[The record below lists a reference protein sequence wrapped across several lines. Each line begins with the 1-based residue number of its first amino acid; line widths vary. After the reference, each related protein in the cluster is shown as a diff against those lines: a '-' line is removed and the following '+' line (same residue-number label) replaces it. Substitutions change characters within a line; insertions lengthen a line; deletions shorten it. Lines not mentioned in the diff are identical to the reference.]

1 MDPDSIDSN
10 ILHLRHAIQLLNIA
24 KESSDQISCNIR
36 RVVNIL
42 LKNAEYKEVPEVVEA
57 AEVAEVVE
65 AEVAEEKPLH
75 IPPLPESVAGDS
87 HSVASSARTATS
99 ARKRK
104 LKFGRVLE
112 IDESLIASASASTP
126 GPACNFDNTDNTTDL
141 TSSSIKRDF
150 NLWVADL
157 GILPGHIFYF
167 GTDTFKLGMT
177 KEGKASLTASTSNQK
192 TVVGFSPSG
201 AIKAF
206 LKASGLIRDVDG
218 WKRLTMYTEEGRI
231 VNIGWEG
238 WLQRRWDSS
247 LNSFVLK

>member
-42 LKNAEYKEVPEVVEA
+42 LKNAEYKEVPEVPGA
-57 AEVAEVVE
+57 A
-65 AEVAEEKPLH
+65 EKPLH

-87 HSVASSARTATS
+87 QSVASSARTATS

-112 IDESLIASASASTP
+112 IDESLIASASTP